1 MRGLQKI
8 GSTKF
13 TNEKIVKCVVQK
25 PRHPNPV
32 AGYFTAT
39 VFTFINSLMP

>member
-13 TNEKIVKCVVQK
+13 TNEKIVKCVVCHEVIAL
-25 PRHPNPV
+25 RE
-32 AGYFTAT
+32 A
-39 VFTFINSLMP
+39 